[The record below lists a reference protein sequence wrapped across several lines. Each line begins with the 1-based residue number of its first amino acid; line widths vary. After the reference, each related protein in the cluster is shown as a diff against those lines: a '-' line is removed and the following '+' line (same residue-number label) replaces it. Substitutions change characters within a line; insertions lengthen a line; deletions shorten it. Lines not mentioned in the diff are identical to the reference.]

1 MVQQNWTLSRYQSQR
16 AGLISNIRSLRWE
29 FYAKYSGRGLF
40 EVMPNPRM
48 AERFQRKW
56 RIC

>member
-16 AGLISNIRSLRWE
+16 AGLTSNIRSLRWG
-29 FYAKYSGRGLF
+29 FYAKDLGRGLF

-48 AERFQRKW
+48 TERFQRKW
-56 RIC
+56 GIC